1 MGMYQMDGIND
12 INAAERL
19 QILGSFQIIE
29 KDLLGNV
36 LNVSEHKNLITNKFK
51 AAVADSLT
59 GDYDADKCTI
69 GYIAVGTDDTAANA
83 TDTALGNQVG
93 ANKAYV
99 TDSRHNDTAAN
110 KAEAT
115 FFFDS
120 TESDYYAT
128 WAELGVYATN
138 GTDLLT
144 HTVLSPTKT
153 FNNTKT
159 ITINYTFTF

>member
-1 MGMYQMDGIND
+1 MGIYQMDGING

-36 LNVSEHKNLITNKFK
+36 LSISDHTNLITNKFK

-93 ANKAYV
+93 ATRLTSPIQGTTTQRQTRRRQPSSLIPQNPTTMKPGKRSGFMRQMAL
-99 TDSRHNDTAAN
+99 
-110 KAEAT
+110 T
-115 FFFDS
+115 F
-120 TESDYYAT
+120 
-128 WAELGVYATN
+128 
-138 GTDLLT
+138 
-144 HTVLSPTKT
+144 
-153 FNNTKT
+153 
-159 ITINYTFTF
+159 

>member
-1 MGMYQMDGIND
+1 MAINENSE
-12 INAAERL
+12 I
-19 QILGSFQIIE
+19 IGTFTIIE
-29 KDLLGNV
+29 RDLDGNII
-36 LNVSEHKNLITNKFK
+36 SESRHSNLITTIMKT
-51 AAVADSLT
+51 ALADVLT

-99 TDSRHNDTAAN
+99 TDSRHNDTSAN

-120 TESDYYAT
+120 TESDYYET
-128 WAELGVYATN
+128 WKEIGVYAAN